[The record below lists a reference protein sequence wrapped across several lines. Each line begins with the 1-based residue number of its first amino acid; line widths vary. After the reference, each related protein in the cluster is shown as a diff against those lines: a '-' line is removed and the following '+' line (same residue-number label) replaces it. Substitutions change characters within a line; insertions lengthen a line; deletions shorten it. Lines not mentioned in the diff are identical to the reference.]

1 MCGNSL
7 KFIIAPPTT
16 KVNESGVIYEIIFV
30 YLSFFESAYNF
41 RWIMQKKARVFA
53 DFSLIAITL

>member
-16 KVNESGVIYEIIFV
+16 KVNESGAIYEIIFV

-41 RWIMQKKARVFA
+41 RRIMQKKARVFA
-53 DFSLIAITL
+53 DFLVIAVTL

>member
-16 KVNESGVIYEIIFV
+16 KVNESGAIYEIIFA

-53 DFSLIAITL
+53 DFLVIAITL